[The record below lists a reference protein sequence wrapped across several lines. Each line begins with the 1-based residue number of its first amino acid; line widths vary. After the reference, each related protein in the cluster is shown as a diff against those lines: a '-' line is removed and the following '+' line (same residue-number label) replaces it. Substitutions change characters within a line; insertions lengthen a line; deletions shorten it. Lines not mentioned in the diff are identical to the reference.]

1 MNMNLISYF
10 IKGGTK
16 MPFKLKQTCIFQ
28 LPDYVSVY
36 KLLILSSM
44 KVLKGK
50 TIYKINELLRN
61 IQYVSVTGA

>member
-1 MNMNLISYF
+1 MNLISYF
-10 IKGGTK
+10 IKGCTK
-16 MPFKLKQTCIFQ
+16 TPFKLKQTCIFH

-36 KLLILSSM
+36 KLLIPSSM

-50 TIYKINELLRN
+50 TIYKTNELLGN

>member
-16 MPFKLKQTCIFQ
+16 TPFKLKQTCIFQ
-28 LPDYVSVY
+28 LLDYVSVY
-36 KLLILSSM
+36 KLLIPSSM

>member
-1 MNMNLISYF
+1 MNMNRISYF
-10 IKGGTK
+10 MKGGTK
-16 MPFKLKQTCIFQ
+16 TPFKLKQNCIFQ

-36 KLLILSSM
+36 ELLIPSSM

-50 TIYKINELLRN
+50 TIHKINELLRN